1 MGLKLQVMSALTFA
15 KFLTRISN
23 VMFLYKRYPKK
34 ADFECVAKQIVT
46 RYPFMVSP
54 LERAVSIESF
64 VTIITLA
71 IITLF
76 TSYQG
81 HITKTLQRRF
91 REFRRERPET
101 KEGDTKVKFAF
112 KGATPSRKRKDKCD
126 FQVPDGEDEVSFGRH
141 NK

>member
-1 MGLKLQVMSALTFA
+1 MGLKLQAMSALTFA
-15 KFLTRISN
+15 KFLTRIAN

-34 ADFECVAKQIVT
+34 ADFECVAEQIVT

-64 VTIITLA
+64 MMIIMLA
-71 IITLF
+71 IILS

-91 REFRRERPET
+91 REFRRERPGT

-126 FQVPDGEDEVSFGRH
+126 FQVPDGEDEVGRH